1 VTTAADARVLVSI
14 INYRTAEM
22 TIRCVGTVLSEL
34 EGLTGTVVVV
44 DNASG
49 DGSADLI
56 EAWIADRDLGSR
68 VRLIRSERNTGF
80 SGGHNIGIGAGEAEL
95 YLVLNSDAE
104 VRPGF
109 FRAMLAA
116 AGARPEAGLFA
127 PAIER
132 EDGSVQDSCFRFPT
146 PVSEFIRGANSGPV
160 TKALAR
166 WTVSLGSYPAEADI
180 RWASFACILLRAAM
194 VREIGPLDEGYF
206 MYFEDIDY
214 CREARRRGWR
224 IARVPEARALHL
236 QGGSG
241 PVKKLSRAR
250 KRLPAYYYASR
261 SRFFYRSYGRAGLV
275 APNMAWGAVRLLA
288 QTRRLFGVKVHSA
301 AEGEGRDIWIN
312 AARPLG
318 PRHAPGDAA

>member
-1 VTTAADARVLVSI
+1 MTTEPDARILVSI

-22 TIRCVGTVLSEL
+22 TIRCVATVMEEL
-34 EGLTGTVVVV
+34 KGLNGRVVVV

-49 DGSADLI
+49 DDSADRI
-56 EAWIADRDLGSR
+56 EAWIAEQGDGTP

-80 SGGHNIGIGAGEAEL
+80 SGGHNIGIGAGEADL

-104 VRPGF
+104 LRPGF

-116 AGARPEAGLFA
+116 AAARPEAGLFA

-160 TKALAR
+160 TKALSG
-166 WTVSLGSYPAEADI
+166 WTVSLGPDPDEADI
-180 RWASFACILLRAAM
+180 RWASFACILLRETM

-214 CREARRRGWR
+214 CREARRKGWR
-224 IARVPEARALHL
+224 IARVGQARALHL

-250 KRLPAYYYASR
+250 KRLPAYFYASR
-261 SRFFYRSYGRAGLV
+261 SRFFYRSYGWAGLIAANLSWAAGRGV
-275 APNMAWGAVRLLA
+275 A
-288 QTRRLFGVKVHSA
+288 QTRRLLGVEVNSA
-301 AEGEGRDIWIN
+301 AEGEGSDIWIN

-318 PRHAPGDAA
+318 PRYAPGDAA